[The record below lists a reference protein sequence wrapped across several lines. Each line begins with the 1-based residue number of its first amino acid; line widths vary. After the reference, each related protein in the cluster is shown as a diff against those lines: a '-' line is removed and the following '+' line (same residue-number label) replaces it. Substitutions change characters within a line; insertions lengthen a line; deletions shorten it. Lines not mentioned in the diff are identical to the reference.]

1 MRAAV
6 QKSVLAFIFG
16 LFEVAGIQRTGS
28 VLAAADLDELL
39 DVGDFGRHFGGGWCR
54 LSGFKCRWKFADF
67 RSSAYQIV
75 VVSLMHARAA
85 EGRCRVRTEGER
97 RGVGPMWRR

>member
-39 DVGDFGRHFGGGWCR
+39 DVGDLGRHAGG
-54 LSGFKCRWKFADF
+54 
-67 RSSAYQIV
+67 V
-75 VVSLMHARAA
+75 
-85 EGRCRVRTEGER
+85 
-97 RGVGPMWRR
+97 